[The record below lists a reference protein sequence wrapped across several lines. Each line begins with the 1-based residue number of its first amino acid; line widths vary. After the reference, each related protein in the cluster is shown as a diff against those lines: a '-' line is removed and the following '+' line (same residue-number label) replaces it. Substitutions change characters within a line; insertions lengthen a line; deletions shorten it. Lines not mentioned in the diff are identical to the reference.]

1 MVQTNMNQLTSDHDS
16 RRAAERI
23 RLRVAG
29 LAPGTRLPPERELA
43 DQLGVTRTLLR
54 HVLAELADEGLVV
67 RRQGAGTF
75 VSQAPATVA
84 SGLSQELS
92 RHGLTSTVRLLSVD
106 RAPAPAGGPLAG
118 EVTVLRR
125 ARDVAGTTVSYET
138 SLVPGD
144 VDLDVAAV
152 AHGSLYAQL
161 ARLGLAPVVA
171 REQLTGVVAD
181 DEAAAVLGC
190 RTGAPLLRVRR
201 IGSAASGRI
210 VEDVVTLLR
219 GDRFLLATAA
229 DGQGGL
235 ASMLTYTHPDQD

>member
-106 RAPAPAGGPLAG
+106 RAPAGGPLSG

-138 SLVPGD
+138 SLVPGTSTSTSRPSPTGRSTPSWRD
-144 VDLDVAAV
+144 W
-152 AHGSLYAQL
+152 GS
-161 ARLGLAPVVA
+161 P
-171 REQLTGVVAD
+171 
-181 DEAAAVLGC
+181 
-190 RTGAPLLRVRR
+190 P
-201 IGSAASGRI
+201 SSPAS
-210 VEDVVTLLR
+210 
-219 GDRFLLATAA
+219 
-229 DGQGGL
+229 
-235 ASMLTYTHPDQD
+235 S